1 MARRV
6 RTPTVLQLEAV
17 DCGAACLGMILG
29 YHGRYIP
36 LAELRRDC
44 GVSRDGSRAS
54 KMVAAARHH
63 GMQAKGLRKD
73 LEGLRQLAAPYIVF
87 WQFRHYVVVEGVGRR
102 GVWLNDPAGGRRHVD
117 WQEFSDGFTG
127 VVLTMTPGEQFQ
139 RSGRPD
145 RLLGTIRR
153 RLTGAGAAFGFTTL
167 AGLLTVAPNVALAA
181 LAGVF
186 INHILLEGRSEWA
199 RPTTWLMATALVALA
214 VLLLLKHQALRR
226 LFVGLASWYN
236 ARFVRH
242 VLKLPLSFFAHRFP
256 GEVGHRWRLNDRVAQ
271 VLTSDL
277 AEALIALV
285 SIAVYLPLLALLSW
299 PLTLIVALFSVA
311 SALAVRR
318 AQQRRSEANQR
329 LAQAEGRFLAAS
341 VAGLQAIETIKS
353 AGMESGYFAKWAGYH
368 GGLVESRQR
377 LELVALPVEAFALAC
392 EILTSTA
399 VVLVGGWQVITGD
412 FSLGALFAYQ
422 LLLRQLLAH
431 VRQFVRLGGVLPEL
445 HADLLRLDDVRDATP
460 AAEIWRKGG
469 DDAATDAVGTIDEA
483 GLRLRGVSY
492 GYSPVDP
499 PLLQDIDLQIAPGK
513 WVAMVGPSGAGKST
527 LARVA
532 AGLFEPWTG
541 EVTCQSPPQAAEPA
555 SANGESNAALGF
567 VDQEI
572 VLFSGTI
579 RDNLTLWDASR
590 GDDALQTACR
600 DACVWPVIEQLPGGL
615 SAELDEAGGNLS
627 GGERQR
633 LEIARALAGDP
644 WLLVLDEATS
654 ALDAETEAAL
664 LGNLRRRGL
673 ACLLITHRLSL
684 LHECDEILV
693 VDEGRIVERGTHD
706 QLLAQAGRYAQLV
719 AGGAAP

>member
-1 MARRV
+1 LGRRV

-29 YHGRYIP
+29 YHGRHIP

-63 GMQAKGLRKD
+63 GMEVKGLRKD
-73 LEGLRQLAAPYIVF
+73 LDGLRELAPPYIVF

-127 VVLTMTPGEQFQ
+127 VVLTMSPGGEFQ
-139 RSGRPD
+139 RHGRPP
-145 RLLGTIRR
+145 RLWTTLRR
-153 RLTGAGAAFGFTTL
+153 RLSGAGAALAYTAL
-167 AGLLTVAPNVALAA
+167 AGLLAVAPTVALAA

-186 INHILLEGRSEWA
+186 INFILLEGRTAWA
-199 RPTTWLMATALVALA
+199 RPATWLMVLALA
-214 VLLLLKHQALRR
+214 ALATLLVLKHGALRR
-226 LFVGLASWYN
+226 LFAGISSWYN

-242 VLKLPLSFFAHRFP
+242 VLTLPLSFFAHRFP

-271 VLTSDL
+271 VLSSDL
-277 AEALIALV
+277 AEALV
-285 SIAVYLPLLALLSW
+285 SAASILVYLPLLALLSW
-299 PLTLIVALFSVA
+299 PLTLIVALFSLA
-311 SALAVRR
+311 SGLAVRR

-341 VAGLQAIETIKS
+341 VAGLQAIETIK
-353 AGMESGYFAKWAGYH
+353 AGGMEGGYFAKWAGYH
-368 GGLVESRQR
+368 GGVVQSRQN
-377 LELVALPVEAFALAC
+377 LGLVVLPVEAFALAC
-392 EILTSTA
+392 EILTGTA
-399 VVLVGGWQVITGD
+399 VVLLGGWQVIEGS

-422 LLLRQLLAH
+422 LLLRQLLTH
-431 VRQFVRLGGVLPEL
+431 LRQFVKLGGVLPEL
-445 HADLLRLDDVRDATP
+445 HADLLRLDDVRDAP
-460 AAEIWRKGG
+460 AASSMTASGEN
-469 DDAATDAVGTIDEA
+469 AAAEA
-483 GLRLRGVSY
+483 ETGLRLHAVSY
-492 GYSPVDP
+492 GYCPVDP
-499 PLLQDIDLQIAPGK
+499 PLLSDIDVEIPPGK

-527 LARVA
+527 LARLA
-532 AGLFEPWTG
+532 AGLFEPWSG
-541 EVTCQSPPQAAEPA
+541 EVQCHAPEA
-555 SANGESNAALGF
+555 GETNVGF

-579 RDNLTLWDASR
+579 RDNLSLWDASR
-590 GDDALQTACR
+590 PDDALHQACI
-600 DACVWPVIEQLPGGL
+600 DACVWPVVEQLPGGL
-615 SAELDEAGGNLS
+615 SAELEESGGNLS

-654 ALDAETEAAL
+654 ALDAETEAAVL
-664 LGNLRRRGL
+664 ENLRRRGL

-684 LHECDEILV
+684 LHQCDEILV
-693 VDEGRIVERGTHD
+693 LDEGRIVQRGTHE
-706 QLLAQAGRYAQLV
+706 QLVQQPGRYAELV
-719 AGGAAP
+719 AGAPAA